1 MADRT
6 RVPVDAISMI
16 TRDSISWPC
25 SRRPRA
31 RYPHIFIDAAARAT
45 DARLWAMALTAI
57 LFASIR
63 SADYGLWRNQV
74 WAEWFGIL
82 SGSLYLPVEIYKLTR
97 SVSVVKIS
105 IILVNMY
112 RSRLASLGALG
123 GQEQR

>member
-1 MADRT
+1 
-6 RVPVDAISMI
+6 
-16 TRDSISWPC
+16 
-25 SRRPRA
+25 
-31 RYPHIFIDAAARAT
+31 
-45 DARLWAMALTAI
+45 MALTAI